1 MFSAVAVVAVIELFA
16 LRVLSLSLSLCVS
29 LASSSLVG
37 RVVVSPSSFLGKTLF
52 YRSHSSPW
60 KFGFSLL
67 PCSRLPSPLLQ
78 EI

>member
-16 LRVLSLSLSLCVS
+16 LRVLSLA

-37 RVVVSPSSFLGKTLF
+37 PVVVSPSSFLGKTLF
-52 YRSHSSPW
+52 YRSHSSPR

-67 PCSRLPSPLLQ
+67 PCSRLLSPLLQ